1 MLSEINDSRVI
12 RPTMSRLTKHRQSI
26 SEIAQSKLKKPLKL
40 KLMELINREVKSSVT
55 KMNPDRVPNSVSTT
69 LLCCIAA
76 HYRIAVKKVKSVE

>member
-1 MLSEINDSRVI
+1 MNERRSNFKANTVGSLPCEKSLGAMLSEINDSRVI

-55 KMNPDRVPNSVSTT
+55 KMNP
-69 LLCCIAA
+69 
-76 HYRIAVKKVKSVE
+76 SVE